1 MTTVWLV
8 VWIDRDGQGQMR
20 AYDTANQANTH
31 ADTIRRQGLG
41 AHAYPADI
49 HD

>member
-8 VWIDRDGQGQMR
+8 NWLDRDGHPHHD
-20 AYDTANQANTH
+20 AHDTADQANTH
-31 ADTIRRQGLG
+31 ADSIRRQGRD
-41 AHAYPADI
+41 AYAYPADI